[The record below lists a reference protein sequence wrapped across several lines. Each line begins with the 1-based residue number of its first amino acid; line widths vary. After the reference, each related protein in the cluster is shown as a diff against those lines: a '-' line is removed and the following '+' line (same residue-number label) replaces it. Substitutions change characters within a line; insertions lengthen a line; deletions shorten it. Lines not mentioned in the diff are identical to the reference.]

1 MINKINKFFEFEPF
15 ESKMK
20 KSAGVIIVLK
30 NEKVLICHP
39 SNNDKWFGSYSF
51 PKGGIDEGETIKQ
64 AALRELFEETSVKL
78 DESKISKEPLVLDY
92 MNYKKK
98 DVVYKKIYLF
108 TMYINDI
115 SEIGL
120 DSEVIP
126 SDKLPFGEIDWAG
139 FISKEE
145 AKLRLFHRSVPVID
159 KI

>member
-20 KSAGVIIVLK
+20 KSSGVIIVLK

-108 TMYINDI
+108 IMYINDI

-126 SDKLPFGEIDWAG
+126 NHKLPFGEIDWAG

-145 AKLRLFHRSVPVID
+145 AKLRLFHRSVPIID

>member
-108 TMYINDI
+108 IMYINDI

-126 SDKLPFGEIDWAG
+126 NHKLPFGEIDWAG

-145 AKLRLFHRSVPVID
+145 AKLRLFHRSVPIID

>member
-20 KSAGVIIVLK
+20 KSAGVIIVLNK
-30 NEKVLICHP
+30 EKILLCHP
-39 SNNDKWFGSYSF
+39 ANNDKWFGSYSF

-78 DESKISKEPLVLDY
+78 TDGMLSDEPLVLDY

-98 DVVYKKIYLF
+98 GVVYKRIYLF
-108 TMYINDI
+108 TLYISDI

-126 SDKLPFGEIDWAG
+126 KENLPLDEIDWAG
-139 FISKEE
+139 FVTKEE
-145 AKLRLFHRSVPVID
+145 AKLRLFHRSVPMLD

>member
-20 KSAGVIIVLK
+20 KSAGVIIVLN
-30 NEKVLICHP
+30 NEKILLCHP
-39 SNNDKWFGSYSF
+39 ANNDKWFGSYSF

-64 AALRELFEETSVKL
+64 AALRELFEETSVRL
-78 DESKISKEPLVLDY
+78 TEDMISKEPLVLDY

-98 DVVYKKIYLF
+98 NVVYKRIYFF
-108 TMYINDI
+108 TLYIDDI

-120 DSEVIP
+120 ESEVI
-126 SDKLPFGEIDWAG
+126 SKDNLPLDEIDWAG
-139 FISKEE
+139 FVTKEE
-145 AKLRLFHRSVPVID
+145 AKTRLFHRSVPMID

>member
-1 MINKINKFFEFEPF
+1 MINKINKFFEFDPF

-20 KSAGVIIVLK
+20 KSAGVIIILK
-30 NEKVLICHP
+30 NEKILLCHP
-39 SNNDKWFGSYSF
+39 SNAKWFGSYSF

-78 DESKISKEPLVLDY
+78 DQSKVSKEPLVLDY

-98 DVVYKKIYLF
+98 DVVYKRIYLF

-126 SDKLPFGEIDWAG
+126 KDKLPLDEIDWAG
-139 FISKEE
+139 FVTKEE
-145 AKLRLFHRSVPVID
+145 AKLRLFHKSTPMLD

>member
-126 SDKLPFGEIDWAG
+126 NHKLPFGEIDWAG

-145 AKLRLFHRSVPVID
+145 AKLRLFHRSVPIID

>member
-20 KSAGVIIVLK
+20 KSAGVIIVLN

>member
-20 KSAGVIIVLK
+20 KSAGVIIVLN

-126 SDKLPFGEIDWAG
+126 NHKLPFGEIDWAG
-139 FISKEE
+139 FLSKEE
-145 AKLRLFHRSVPVID
+145 AKLRLFHRSVPMID

>member
-20 KSAGVIIVLK
+20 KSAGVVIVLN
-30 NEKVLICHP
+30 NEKILICHP
-39 SNNDKWFGSYSF
+39 SNAKWFGSYSF

-64 AALRELFEETSVKL
+64 AALRELFEETSVKV
-78 DESKISKEPLVLDY
+78 DESKISKEPIVLDY

-120 DSEVIP
+120 DSEIIP
-126 SDKLPFGEIDWAG
+126 KEKLQLEEIDWAG
-139 FISKEE
+139 FLNKEE
-145 AKLRLFHRSVPVID
+145 AKLRLFHRSVPILD

>member
-30 NEKVLICHP
+30 NEKILICHP

-51 PKGGIDEGETIKQ
+51 PKGGIDEGENIKQ

-78 DESKISKEPLVLDY
+78 TDDMISGEPLVLDY

-98 DVVYKKIYLF
+98 GVVYKRIYLF
-108 TMYINDI
+108 TLYINDI

-126 SDKLPFGEIDWAG
+126 SDKLPLGEIDWAG
-139 FISKEE
+139 FITKEE
-145 AKLRLFHRSVPVID
+145 AKLRLFHRSVPMLD

>member
-1 MINKINKFFEFEPF
+1 MINKINKFFEFNPY

-20 KSAGVIIVLK
+20 QSAGVIIILNK
-30 NEKVLICHP
+30 EKILICHP
-39 SNNDKWFGSYSF
+39 SNAKWMASYSF

-64 AALRELFEETSVKL
+64 AAIRELFEETSVL
-78 DESKISKEPLVLDY
+78 VDESKISKEPLVLDY

-98 DVVYKKIYLF
+98 DVVYKRIYLY
-108 TMYINDI
+108 TMYINDV

-126 SDKLPFGEIDWAG
+126 KEKLQLEEIDWAG
-139 FISKEE
+139 FVTKEE
-145 AKLRLFHRSVPVID
+145 AKVRLFHKSVPILD

>member
-1 MINKINKFFEFEPF
+1 MINKIDKFFEFEPF

-126 SDKLPFGEIDWAG
+126 NHKLPFGEIDWAG
-139 FISKEE
+139 FLSKEE
-145 AKLRLFHRSVPVID
+145 AKLRLFHRSVPMID

>member
-1 MINKINKFFEFEPF
+1 MINKINKFFEFDPF

-20 KSAGVIIVLK
+20 KSAGVIIILK
-30 NEKVLICHP
+30 NEKILLCHP
-39 SNNDKWFGSYSF
+39 SNAKWFGSYSF

-78 DESKISKEPLVLDY
+78 DESKVSKEPLVLDY

-98 DVVYKKIYLF
+98 DVVYKRIYLF

-126 SDKLPFGEIDWAG
+126 KDKLPLGEIDWAG
-139 FISKEE
+139 FVTKEE
-145 AKLRLFHRSVPVID
+145 AKLRLFHKSIPMLD

>member
-1 MINKINKFFEFEPF
+1 MINKINKFFEFDPF

-20 KSAGVIIVLK
+20 KSAGVIIILK
-30 NEKVLICHP
+30 NEKILLCHP
-39 SNNDKWFGSYSF
+39 SNAKWFGSYSF

-78 DESKISKEPLVLDY
+78 DESKVSKEPLVLDY

-98 DVVYKKIYLF
+98 DVVYKRIYLF

-126 SDKLPFGEIDWAG
+126 KDKLPLDEIDWAG
-139 FISKEE
+139 FVTKEE
-145 AKLRLFHRSVPVID
+145 AKLRLFHKSIPMLD

>member
-1 MINKINKFFEFEPF
+1 MINKINKFFEFDPF

-30 NEKVLICHP
+30 NEKILLCHP
-39 SNNDKWFGSYSF
+39 SNAKWFGSYSF
-51 PKGGIDEGETIKQ
+51 PKGGIDDGETIKQ

-78 DESKISKEPLVLDY
+78 DEKRVSKEPIVLDY
-92 MNYKKK
+92 MSYKKK
-98 DVVYKKIYLF
+98 DTVYKRIYLF

-120 DSEVIP
+120 ESEVI
-126 SDKLPFGEIDWAG
+126 SKANLPLDEIDWAG
-139 FISKEE
+139 FVTKEE
-145 AKLRLFHRSVPVID
+145 AKLRLFHKSIPMLD

>member
-1 MINKINKFFEFEPF
+1 MINRINKFFEFESF

-20 KSAGVIIVLK
+20 KSAGVIIILN

-39 SNNDKWFGSYSF
+39 SNSDKWFGSYSF

-64 AALRELFEETSVKL
+64 AALRELFEETSVKINDSML
-78 DESKISKEPLVLDY
+78 SGEPLVLDY
-92 MNYKKK
+92 MNYKNKG
-98 DVVYKKIYLF
+98 VVYKRIYLF
-108 TMYINDI
+108 TLYITDI

-145 AKLRLFHRSVPVID
+145 AKLRLFHRSVPMLD